1 MANMKQ
7 LILKGLVVVFAVF
20 WFGLTVVSASE
31 WRVIDRDGLT
41 LHHQLSDSE
50 STKRFL
56 DELVLQREVVRKK
69 LGHIPPIP
77 ITVYL
82 TPSQSDFDALT
93 QGRLPHWSAAVAMP
107 VSRTIVLKV
116 GNFERRTQII
126 QHELSHVLLHGAV
139 GRVPVWFNEGVAMWV
154 SHEWRLQ
161 HTASVL
167 YAILSGGL
175 IPLSD
180 IDSVLQF
187 SSVKADL
194 AYTESLLAVLY
205 IIRLGGE
212 NAIVAMISELSHGA
226 PFDVALFRVTEKTP
240 YEFEGAWQD
249 YVSGRFSV
257 TALLVSPD
265 SLWGYLVLLFLMAS
279 VAVRLRNR
287 AKLRRWEAEERFEEM
302 QLKVYRAEDET

>member
-1 MANMKQ
+1 MKQ
-7 LILKGLVVVFAVF
+7 RLLKRLFVLFAMF
-20 WFGLTVVSASE
+20 YFGFSVVSASE
-31 WRVIDRDGLT
+31 WQVVVRNGLT
-41 LHHQLSDSE
+41 LHHQMSDSL
-50 STKRFL
+50 SAKWFL

-69 LGHIPPIP
+69 LGHIAPIP
-77 ITVYL
+77 VTVYL
-82 TPSQSDFDALT
+82 APSQSDFDALT
-93 QGRLPHWSAAVAMP
+93 HGRLPHWSAAVAMP
-107 VSRTIVLKV
+107 VSRTIVLKA
-116 GNFERRTQII
+116 GNFERRTQTI
-126 QHELSHVLLHGAV
+126 QHELSHVLLYGAV

-167 YAILSGGL
+167 YAVLSGGL
-175 IPLSD
+175 IPLSE

-187 SSVKADL
+187 PSVKADL

-212 NAIVAMISELSHGA
+212 NAIVAMVSELSHGA

-249 YVSGRFSV
+249 YVSGRFSLA
-257 TALLVSPD
+257 ALLVSPD

-302 QLKVYRAEDET
+302 QFKVYRAEDEP